1 MRYIYRTH
9 GSPARRFRTI
19 RRAHSGARL
28 MRGPVAAYG
37 SVVEDG
43 PMDMDEA
50 FGKAKTREALMASVE
65 ST

>member
-1 MRYIYRTH
+1 M
-9 GSPARRFRTI
+9 
-19 RRAHSGARL
+19 